1 MTHEP
6 HQTSRGP
13 RRPAPPAAAGVARDA
28 LKELM
33 RAKMELVAARERGER
48 DTLVRLLTAH
58 SVHAA
63 ELSDFSAALVATSG
77 YEREELTPETERIAQ
92 RALARALA
100 NVFPAQAPTKPAA
113 AAVAVAQGAAA
124 SLKVLRRARGLSQM
138 DLARRLGLGPD
149 VLSNLEAG
157 LIRAASIPER
167 FIHALGSALDATVDQ
182 VNRAIQL
189 QAMALPALLRSS
201 EGASKDAGEQPQQDF
216 LDAVRFSPDMTT
228 EQKARWLDDQ
238 S

>member
-100 NVFPAQAPTKPAA
+100 NVFPAQAPAKPTA

>member
-6 HQTSRGP
+6 HQTRRGP
-13 RRPAPPAAAGVARDA
+13 RRPATPAAAGVAREG

-48 DTLVRLLTAH
+48 DALVRLLTAH
-58 SVHAA
+58 PAHAA

-77 YEREELTPETERIAQ
+77 YEREELTPETEGIAQ
-92 RALARALA
+92 RAFARAMA
-100 NVFPAQAPTKPAA
+100 SVFPAPAAPKPAA
-113 AAVAVAQGAAA
+113 AAAAVAQGAVA
-124 SLKVLRRARGLSQM
+124 SLKALRRARGLSQM

-167 FIHALGSALDATVDQ
+167 FIHALGGALDATVDQ

-201 EGASKDAGEQPQQDF
+201 EGATKDAGEQPQQDF
-216 LDAVRFSPDMTT
+216 LDAVRFSPDMTA
-228 EQKARWLDDQ
+228 EQKAHWLDDQ
-238 S
+238 G

>member
-28 LKELM
+28 LKEVM

-48 DTLVRLLTAH
+48 DTLVRLLTTH

-77 YEREELTPETERIAQ
+77 YEHEELTPETERIAQ

-100 NVFPAQAPTKPAA
+100 NVFPAQAPAKPAA

-124 SLKVLRRARGLSQM
+124 SLKALRRARGLSQM

-201 EGASKDAGEQPQQDF
+201 EGATKDAGEQPQQDF
-216 LDAVRFSPDMTT
+216 LDAVRISPDMTV

>member
-6 HQTSRGP
+6 HQTRRGP
-13 RRPAPPAAAGVARDA
+13 RRRPATPAAAGVARDE

-33 RAKMELVAARERGER
+33 SAKMELVAARERGEPGA
-48 DTLVRLLTAH
+48 LVRLLTTH
-58 SVHAA
+58 PTHAA
-63 ELSDFSAALVATSG
+63 ALSDFSAALVATTG

-100 NVFPAQAPTKPAA
+100 NVFPMPAAPKPAT

-124 SLKVLRRARGLSQM
+124 SLKALRRARGFSQM
-138 DLARRLGLGPD
+138 DLARRLGIGPD

-167 FIHALGSALDATVDQ
+167 FAHALGAALDATVDQ
-182 VNRAIQL
+182 VNRAIQI

-201 EGASKDAGEQPQQDF
+201 EGATKDAGEQPQQDF
-216 LDAVRFSPDMTT
+216 LDAVRFSPDMTA
-228 EQKARWLDDQ
+228 EQKARWLDD
-238 S
+238 

>member
-13 RRPAPPAAAGVARDA
+13 RRPATPAGTGVAREG

-48 DTLVRLLTAH
+48 GALVRLLTAH
-58 SVHAA
+58 PAHAA

-77 YEREELTPETERIAQ
+77 YEREELTAETERVAQ
-92 RALARALA
+92 RAFARAMA
-100 NVFPAQAPTKPAA
+100 SVFPAPAAPKPAA
-113 AAVAVAQGAAA
+113 AVAQGAVA
-124 SLKVLRRARGLSQM
+124 SLKALRRARGLSQM

-182 VNRAIQL
+182 VNRAIQV

-201 EGASKDAGEQPQQDF
+201 EGATKDAGEQPQQDF
-216 LDAVRFSPDMTT
+216 LDAVRFSPDMTA
-228 EQKARWLDDQ
+228 EQKARWLDD
-238 S
+238 